1 MVLRPWPRA
10 VWWLVVVVSARFD
23 ADSFMFQVEMMI
35 KTDDNDEVDNVSHWN
50 RRLLW
55 LDGGQKTHCH
65 SVTAAALLLH
75 ECSGIVFVQKKKIIK
90 HERLQQTPPLGGV
103 DERSFHSFNCFVF
116 YLELYAVSFGYF
128 LPHSP
133 PSSFVFLFVFF
144 FTFLFSGLFVQ
155 IQLSNSLFLIHFV
168 SGWYVFDFYLINK
181 ATSTSPSD
189 NISLLQF

>member
-1 MVLRPWPRA
+1 MKLITSVTEIVASCDWTVA
-10 VWWLVVVVSARFD
+10 
-23 ADSFMFQVEMMI
+23 
-35 KTDDNDEVDNVSHWN
+35 
-50 RRLLW
+50 RRLTVIQL
-55 LDGGQKTHCH
+55 QQ
-65 SVTAAALLLH
+65 LLFFFMNVL
-75 ECSGIVFVQKKKIIK
+75 ELSLFKKKKIIK